1 MPRGISVGINVNFPG
16 SASLSPP
23 PQTCTSWAPRARRT
37 HPRAAM
43 SMFRRKSDETLTFH
57 VHALQTHKAAV
68 ITGKW
73 LAKPLSQAVIG
84 SFLDQVRGWSNRPTC
99 HPAPTGRC
107 HF

>member
-1 MPRGISVGINVNFPG
+1 
-16 SASLSPP
+16 
-23 PQTCTSWAPRARRT
+23 
-37 HPRAAM
+37 M

-84 SFLDQVRGWSNRPTC
+84 SFLDQVRAAGPIRQHATQLPLGDVQFCGQLAGGLRTASR
-99 HPAPTGRC
+99 
-107 HF
+107 